1 MSRESLRII
10 HDEHDALSAML
21 RSIGMMV
28 DRGAGNDP
36 ENFFDVLRAMLFY
49 IDEFPERLHHTKESE
64 LLFPPVARL
73 APETRETIEKLEKD
87 HQHGES
93 AVRELQHLLLAWEL
107 IGDSR
112 RAAFEAAAK
121 RYLAFYLEHM
131 RLEETV
137 ILPVAQKVLSADA
150 LDDHRDALAHADAHG
165 AQRVAAAGACSWFT
179 AVVASRAPLAPSG
192 WPSAMAPPLGL
203 TRGSSSARPR
213 SRSTARPCAA
223 KASLSSM
230 TSICASVRPV
240 SSSTLRVAGA
250 GPMPMTRGATPAVA
264 MPTTRARGVRPW
276 RAARGLAGQQQ
287 RAGAVVHAA
296 GIAGGHRAVGPHHAL
311 ELGQRLQA
319 GLARV
324 LVAADLHRVALLLR
338 MLTG

>member
-28 DRGAGNDP
+28 DRGPGNDP

-73 APETRETIEKLEKD
+73 APETREAIEKLEKD

-107 IGDSR
+107 IGDAR
-112 RAAFEAAAK
+112 RGAFESAAK

-137 ILPVAQKVLSADA
+137 ILPAAQRVLSATDWDDLDA
-150 LDDHRDALAHADAHG
+150 A
-165 AQRVAAAGACSWFT
+165 F
-179 AVVASRAPLAPSG
+179 
-192 WPSAMAPPLGL
+192 
-203 TRGSSSARPR
+203 
-213 SRSTARPCAA
+213 
-223 KASLSSM
+223 
-230 TSICASVRPV
+230 
-240 SSSTLRVAGA
+240 
-250 GPMPMTRGATPAVA
+250 ATNCDP
-264 MPTTRARGVRPW
+264 
-276 RAARGLAGQQQ
+276 
-287 RAGAVVHAA
+287 
-296 GIAGGHRAVGPHHAL
+296 
-311 ELGQRLQA
+311 
-319 GLARV
+319 
-324 LVAADLHRVALLLR
+324 
-338 MLTG
+338 LTGKYPRDPAYDRLFTRIVSQAPAPIGLGD